1 MLMTN
6 HEIAADTSGG
16 IYVSSTD
23 SCATPETTALD
34 RIALAIATCGVGYMP
49 LVPATWASAVTTGVY
64 WLLLAG
70 GERLYAGGLALQ
82 FGLPPFE
89 AFRLTFM
96 LVLLIPLGLIGIWAA
111 TRAERLFGRKDPKPV
126 VIDEVVGQL
135 MTFLFVPY
143 TAGLGLIVVGFFA
156 FRAFDII
163 KPYPIRRLEG
173 LESGLGIMADD
184 VLAGGYAATLMLLL
198 TYLPVFK

>member
-1 MLMTN
+1 MTN
-6 HEIAADTSGG
+6 HEIAADISGG
-16 IYVSSTD
+16 IHVSSTG
-23 SCATPETTALD
+23 SGVASNTTALD

-64 WLLLAG
+64 WSLLAG
-70 GERLYAGGLALQ
+70 GERLYTGGLALQ

-111 TRAERLFGRKDPKPV
+111 TQAERLFGRKDPKPV

-135 MTFLFVPY
+135 MTFLFVPH
-143 TAGLGLIVVGFFA
+143 TAGLGLIVVGFFV

-184 VLAGGYAATLMLLL
+184 VLAGGYAATLMLVL
-198 TYLPVFK
+198 TYLPGF